1 MHHHPP
7 PPPHF
12 DPDRFLNSSLHNN
25 NNNSNNNINNHSN
38 NNNNNGNHNENKLT
52 CLSSKVLEQN
62 NQRLEEICHQLA
74 VEKNASISSSTTNSS
89 STTYNSNS
97 STSSSGSTFDYT
109 IRMAKG
115 AGIHLGLSF
124 IVKDIKCGWL
134 NAAGFEGSRVKYL
147 EYKILFQLS
156 KIKQCC
162 NQLHIS

>member
-1 MHHHPP
+1 MIGKNWLLILWNCHH
-7 PPPHF
+7 F
-12 DPDRFLNSSLHNN
+12 RNSD
-25 NNNSNNNINNHSN
+25 
-38 NNNNNGNHNENKLT
+38 K
-52 CLSSKVLEQN
+52 N

-74 VEKNASISSSTTNSS
+74 VDKNASISSSTTNSS

-134 NAAGFEGSRVKYL
+134 NAAGFEGSRVKIN
-147 EYKILFQLS
+147 KILFQLS

>member
-1 MHHHPP
+1 M
-7 PPPHF
+7 
-12 DPDRFLNSSLHNN
+12 
-25 NNNSNNNINNHSN
+25 
-38 NNNNNGNHNENKLT
+38 
-52 CLSSKVLEQN
+52 
-62 NQRLEEICHQLA
+62 EEICHQLA

-134 NAAGFEGSRVKYL
+134 NAAGFEGSRVKIN
-147 EYKILFQLS
+147 KILFQLS

>member
-1 MHHHPP
+1 MLIEKYFVVNYLFLVRLINSFLIPP
-7 PPPHF
+7 GLALQMKLN
-12 DPDRFLNSSLHNN
+12 FLPSLF
-25 NNNSNNNINNHSN
+25 
-38 NNNNNGNHNENKLT
+38 GNENKQT
-52 CLSSKVLEQN
+52 CLSSKILEQN

-89 STTYNSNS
+89 STTYYSNS

-147 EYKILFQLS
+147 EHEILFQLS
-156 KIKQCC
+156 KIEQCC
-162 NQLHIS
+162 NQLHSIS

>member
-1 MHHHPP
+1 M
-7 PPPHF
+7 
-12 DPDRFLNSSLHNN
+12 
-25 NNNSNNNINNHSN
+25 
-38 NNNNNGNHNENKLT
+38 
-52 CLSSKVLEQN
+52 
-62 NQRLEEICHQLA
+62 A
-74 VEKNASISSSTTNSS
+74 VEKNAFISSSTTNSS

-97 STSSSGSTFDYT
+97 STISSGSTFDYT

-147 EYKILFQLS
+147 EHKILFQLS

-162 NQLHIS
+162 DQLHSSCRLQGIEFMLKVILL

>member
-1 MHHHPP
+1 M
-7 PPPHF
+7 
-12 DPDRFLNSSLHNN
+12 
-25 NNNSNNNINNHSN
+25 
-38 NNNNNGNHNENKLT
+38 
-52 CLSSKVLEQN
+52 
-62 NQRLEEICHQLA
+62 EEICHQLA

-115 AGIHLGLSF
+115 AGI
-124 IVKDIKCGWL
+124 KDIKCGWL
-134 NAAGFEGSRVKYL
+134 NAAEFEGSRVKIN
-147 EYKILFQLS
+147 KILFQLS